1 MIDDVPQE
9 EKHRRLKVIEAAQ
22 EAILSEINTAY
33 FGTTQEVLVDGHNK
47 GRWQGRTRTDKLV
60 FFDPTEGDGVSLG
73 DVLNVRITR
82 TTPWSLQGK
91 ARVAAPA

>member
-1 MIDDVPQE
+1 M
-9 EKHRRLKVIEAAQ
+9 
-22 EAILSEINTAY
+22 
-33 FGTTQEVLVDGHNK
+33 DGHNK

-60 FFDPTEGDGVSLG
+60 FFDPTEDDGVSLG

-91 ARVAAPA
+91 ARTAAPA